1 MNYLEQEIYQLK
13 ISTLELWDLVLS
25 QLNKSKEALQH
36 YDKNLAR
43 EIKAT
48 EKRVNALELK
58 LDRDCENIIAL
69 YNPVA
74 VDLRFVIAVLKIN
87 MNLERS
93 GDMAEGIAKYILKSE
108 SQFASTL
115 MEQARIIYMLDEAIV
130 MLEMVRMAFEQ
141 EDAKLARQVF
151 EKDEI
156 LNSINKSI
164 EQVIGAYIIEYQQD
178 IPNAL
183 HILSSIRKIERVGD
197 QSKNIAEEVIFYLE
211 AKVLKHMKKRELRT
225 ENQQDIEGQSKG
237 ND

>member
-1 MNYLEQEIYQLK
+1 
-13 ISTLELWDLVLS
+13 
-25 QLNKSKEALQH
+25 
-36 YDKNLAR
+36 
-43 EIKAT
+43 
-48 EKRVNALELK
+48 
-58 LDRDCENIIAL
+58 
-69 YNPVA
+69 
-74 VDLRFVIAVLKIN
+74 

-115 MEQARIIYMLDEAIV
+115 MEQSRIIYMLDEAIV

>member
-1 MNYLEQEIYQLK
+1 MLFR
-13 ISTLELWDLVLS
+13 S
-25 QLNKSKEALQH
+25 
-36 YDKNLAR
+36 KNLAR

-225 ENQQDIEGQSKG
+225 ENQQDIESQSKG

>member
-1 MNYLEQEIYQLK
+1 MNYLEQEIHQLK

-43 EIKAT
+43 EIKAA

-115 MEQARIIYMLDEAIV
+115 MEQANIIYMLNEAIV

-141 EDAKLARQVF
+141 EDAKLARRVF

-164 EQVIGAYIIEYQQD
+164 EQVIGAYITEYQQD

-183 HILSSIRKIERVGD
+183 HVLSSIRKIERVGD
-197 QSKNIAEEVIFYLE
+197 QCKNIAEEVIFYLE
-211 AKVLKHMKKRELRT
+211 AKVLKHMKKRELLT

>member
-1 MNYLEQEIYQLK
+1 MNYLEQEIHQLK

-43 EIKAT
+43 EIKAA

-115 MEQARIIYMLDEAIV
+115 MEQANIIYMLNEAIV

-141 EDAKLARQVF
+141 EDAKLARRVF

-164 EQVIGAYIIEYQQD
+164 EQVIGAYITEYQQD

-183 HILSSIRKIERVGD
+183 HVLSSIRKIERVGD
-197 QSKNIAEEVIFYLE
+197 QCKNIAEEVIFYLE
-211 AKVLKHMKKRELRT
+211 AKVLKHMKKRELLT
-225 ENQQDIEGQSKG
+225 ENQQDNEGQSKG

>member
-115 MEQARIIYMLDEAIV
+115 MEQARIIYMLNEAIV

-183 HILSSIRKIERVGD
+183 HVLSSIRKIERTGD
-197 QSKNIAEEVIFYLE
+197 QCKNIAEEIIFYLE

-225 ENQQDIEGQSKG
+225 ENQQDIEGQS
-237 ND
+237 